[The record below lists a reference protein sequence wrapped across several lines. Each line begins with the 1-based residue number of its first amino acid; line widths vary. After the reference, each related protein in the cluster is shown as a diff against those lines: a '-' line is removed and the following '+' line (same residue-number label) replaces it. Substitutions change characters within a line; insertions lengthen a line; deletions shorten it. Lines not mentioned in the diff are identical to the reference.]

1 MPVPGAYSARRA
13 SRNPTPAQEIS
24 IATDISRQDRL
35 PARGLRVSRQTP
47 QANPARTRKRAAAR
61 EKKIHRRTPKP
72 AKNEVPLRSAA
83 TLDAELE
90 AQRALLADPATI
102 AGGAARRPAARSRNA
117 LGPALSTK
125 IDSVRMPEP
134 AKTPGWQRRP
144 LAPKTAPATTV
155 PLATNTSA
163 IAAVSPAA
171 ARPSLPIP
179 LPAAERALAA
189 EVREAKATLAIARE
203 TTQLQREEIGRLR
216 ADLAAVQAA
225 QATATLQTR
234 AVQAR
239 AEDPSEQASLRSRIV
254 ALEAELERASLELV
268 ELHRTLAS
276 QQQERIE
283 RSRSQASLQERFDV
297 QEQALDH
304 TRRQAEQERRRH
316 TDAQTLLERL
326 RATLRGVD
334 NEPPDPDKALY
345 PPPATASAT
354 AISAPLTATATEV
367 PADNARSATAP
378 IFEFWLEEQVRRN
391 FGPIGVD
398 STADLLRE
406 PLARRAR
413 STGAPLKLLLIGR
426 GVGARARGLAE
437 ELVRFGSPDF
447 VLHFADPSDATTSA
461 GRGDDPLRAVLQR
474 CEYPDRPEML
484 RRLVRDLTPAAIV
497 GRDFLTWQ
505 PNLDAWLVE
514 LRKAS
519 EEGACLVLLE
529 QTGLGQVTP
538 SPELCAIGERIWE
551 LMPERYTRNPSSGA
565 VVGSFTEAFAQRAT
579 PPRNQLLRRLREG
592 FELEL
597 CAQFGFLAEA
607 FVSGPIAG
615 CFDAGNPRDQRFL
628 KQIADVDERRLES
641 GSAAA
646 LHLIARIDLTAPR

>member
-1 MPVPGAYSARRA
+1 MS
-13 SRNPTPAQEIS
+13 Q
-24 IATDISRQDRL
+24 
-35 PARGLRVSRQTP
+35 QTP
-47 QANPARTRKRAAAR
+47 QANPARPRKRAGAR
-61 EKKIHRRTPKP
+61 KKKTNRRTPKP
-72 AKNEVPLRSAA
+72 AKDEAPLRSAA
-83 TLDAELE
+83 IGDAELE

-102 AGGAARRPAARSRNA
+102 AGGAARRPAVRSRDA
-117 LGPALSTK
+117 LDAALQTTVDSAST
-125 IDSVRMPEP
+125 PEP
-134 AKTPGWQRRP
+134 AETPGWQRRP
-144 LAPKTAPATTV
+144 LVQKTAPAATV
-155 PLATNTSA
+155 PLKTNTLA
-163 IAAVSPAA
+163 TAAVSPAP
-171 ARPSLPIP
+171 ARPNLPIP
-179 LPAAERALAA
+179 PPAAERALAA

-203 TTQLQREEIGRLR
+203 TTQLQREEIARLR
-216 ADLAAVQAA
+216 AGLEAVQASHA
-225 QATATLQTR
+225 AATLRTR
-234 AVQAR
+234 AAGAR
-239 AEDPSEQASLRSRIV
+239 AEEPSEQASLRGRIV

-268 ELHRTLAS
+268 ALHRTLAS
-276 QQQERIE
+276 HQQERVE
-283 RSRSQASLQERFDV
+283 RNRSLTSLQERFDI

-304 TRRQAEQERRRH
+304 TRRQSEQERRRH

-326 RATLRGVD
+326 RATLRGVET
-334 NEPPDPDKALY
+334 EPPDPGSTLDTPAASA
-345 PPPATASAT
+345 PATS
-354 AISAPLTATATEV
+354 ISAAITPAPAEAKASRAT
-367 PADNARSATAP
+367 SAPAP
-378 IFEFWLEEQVRRN
+378 IFELWLEEQVRRN
-391 FGPIGVD
+391 FGPLGVD

-413 STGAPLKLLLIGR
+413 SNGAPLAILLVGR

-437 ELVRFGSPDF
+437 ELVQFGSPNF
-447 VLHFADPSDATTSA
+447 VLHFADPSDATTPA
-461 GRGDDPLRAVLQR
+461 GHGDDPLRGTLQR
-474 CEYPDRPEML
+474 CEYPERPEVL
-484 RRLVRDLTPAAIV
+484 RRLVHELAPAAIV
-497 GRDFLTWQ
+497 ARDFLTWQ

-514 LRKAS
+514 LRQAN
-519 EEGACLVLLE
+519 EDGTCLVLLE

-628 KQIADVDERRLES
+628 KQIADVDERRLET

-646 LHLIARIDLTAPR
+646 LHLIARIDPAAPR